1 MKTIYTSPKA
11 VIRQELWDYLVSLG
25 ATICTPWLL
34 LGDFNQVVDGF
45 EKRRGRQLA
54 SNGMGAFRRMIDN
67 CGLIDLGF
75 VEPKFTWLNMKV
87 IP

>member
-1 MKTIYTSPKA
+1 MTTIYTSPKA

-25 ATICTPWLL
+25 ATIQTPWLL
-34 LGDFNQVVDGF
+34 LGDFNQVVDCF
-45 EKRRGRQLA
+45 EKRRGRRLA
-54 SNGMGAFRRMIDN
+54 RSGMGAFRRMIDN

-75 VEPKFTWLNMKV
+75 VEPKFTWFNMSV